1 MTQARIQQ
9 LQRHRLQRPGGCRDQ
24 GTERPTSLSD
34 ELITAVTAAAVGSDA
49 ICRDLARR
57 LTQSYGVSVA
67 RSTTDRSPPGTNWCC
82 HHYPSAR
89 HQSWMRTGRRT
100 STCTTRSIS
109 WHRSMCRR
117 STLPSCLIETSRQ
130 SYTARGAE
138 PSGSCSPS
146 TCVGSDLTRHCAR
159 WSRNAPGSRDGW
171 RRSRRTPGC
180 KFDSWTRWVVTYR
193 RTCDTSR
200 SSAGPVRRMPP
211 DPVVHR
217 TAAPARRVVAQTVL
231 GPRHSPRPA
240 LPPSGGSAGCRQ
252 D

>member
-57 LTQSYGVSVA
+57 LTQSYRVSVA

-159 WSRNAPGSRDGW
+159 WSRNAPGRATAGEDPAGGQDASLTVGPGGW
-171 RRSRRTPGC
+171 S
-180 KFDSWTRWVVTYR
+180 
-193 RTCDTSR
+193 
-200 SSAGPVRRMPP
+200 
-211 DPVVHR
+211 R
-217 TAAPARRVVAQTVL
+217 TAERAIRAEARRGRYGVWLQTRSFIER
-231 GPRHSPRPA
+231 PRQHVE
-240 LPPSGGSAGCRQ
+240 
-252 D
+252 